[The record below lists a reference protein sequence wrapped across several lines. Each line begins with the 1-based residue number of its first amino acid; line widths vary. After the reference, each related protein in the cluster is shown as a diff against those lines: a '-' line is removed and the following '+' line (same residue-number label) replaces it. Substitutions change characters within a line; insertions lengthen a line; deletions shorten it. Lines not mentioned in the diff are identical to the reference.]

1 MPPAAVLEA
10 DEASGQEYEKEGL
23 TNMCKPK
30 SAVFVN
36 KSWSEGVS
44 A

>member
-1 MPPAAVLEA
+1 MPPAAVLQA
-10 DEASGQEYEKEGL
+10 DEVSGQEYEKEGL
-23 TNMCKPK
+23 TDMCKPK

-36 KSWSEGVS
+36 KSWSKDVS